1 MKKKYVAI
9 LAGVLAMCSVTACGG
24 GDDDVKV
31 VSKIP
36 SNNSGQESADKSG
49 EEAAENKD
57 DAKASLTGYVYEV
70 EAGDKK
76 VSVTTDIE
84 MAGVLE
90 QLGEP
95 ASYFE
100 SQSCAFKGLDK
111 VYTYDHYR
119 IDTYPDGDKD
129 IISSIVFLDDIAT
142 TTEGISIG
150 MTKEDMENAYGTDH
164 EEKKGMT
171 VYTKDGKYL
180 AFLLKDDVIQSIEYN
195 SAVMDTVEQQQ

>member
-1 MKKKYVAI
+1 MKKKYVAV
-9 LAGVLAMCSVTACGG
+9 LAGVMAMCCVTACGG
-24 GDDDVKV
+24 DEDVKV
-31 VSKIP
+31 VNKLP
-36 SNNSGQESADKSG
+36 SDKSQVSEEQKNGTEEKDAAGQG
-49 EEAAENKD
+49 ET
-57 DAKASLTGYVYEV
+57 LTGYIYEV
-70 EAGDKK
+70 SVGNKK
-76 VSVTTDIE
+76 VSITTDTD
-84 MAGVLE
+84 MSGVLA

-95 ASYFE
+95 VSYFE

-119 IDTYPDGDKD
+119 IETYPDGEKD
-129 IISSIVFLDDIAT
+129 VISSVVFLDDIAE

-150 MTKEDMENAYGTDH
+150 MTKEEMESVYGTDH

-195 SAVMDTVEQQQ
+195 SAVMDTVDQQ